1 MYERSIFICF
11 IAGIYKMDTADETA
25 DSDSVFSVISLRNDK
40 RERKRTAQS
49 LPPGLEQ
56 SMMKKYV
63 VYYRETVYLKNGKSQ
78 PREYFKV
85 ESHPRLT
92 KAWVSSKSS
101 KVSLLEKLAEA
112 NQFVTD
118 LATAVATTD
127 PAANGDNCNTT
138 MLPKYTS
145 LHCVK
150 DRPDT
155 ITMSLVYDCKDKHNG
170 FRWTGS
176 HTFTVAKNNGFADIN
191 AAVSLEMG
199 HLRNKLREKYA
210 VDVLIL
216 S

>member
-1 MYERSIFICF
+1 
-11 IAGIYKMDTADETA
+11 MDTAAAPIAVPTA
-25 DSDSVFSVISLRNDK
+25 VLSARNNK

-92 KAWVSSKSS
+92 KAWVSSKST

-112 NQFVTD
+112 NQFVSN
-118 LATAVATTD
+118 LADAVATTD
-127 PAANGDNCNTT
+127 LAANGDNCNTT

-145 LHCVK
+145 LYVVK

-155 ITMSLVYDCKDKHNG
+155 ITMSLVYDCKDHHNG
-170 FRWTGS
+170 YRWTGS
-176 HTFTVAKNNGFADIN
+176 HTFTVAKDNGYADIN

-210 VDVLIL
+210 VDIL
-216 S
+216 LLS

>member
-1 MYERSIFICF
+1 
-11 IAGIYKMDTADETA
+11 MDTADETA

>member
-1 MYERSIFICF
+1 
-11 IAGIYKMDTADETA
+11 MDAA
-25 DSDSVFSVISLRNDK
+25 VPAVPAAFLVPRNNK
-40 RERKRTAQS
+40 RERKHTAQA

-63 VYYRETVYLKNGKSQ
+63 VYYREMVYLKNGKSQ

-101 KVSLLEKLAEA
+101 KISLLEKLAEA
-112 NQFVTD
+112 NRFVSD
-118 LATAVATTD
+118 LATAVVTD
-127 PAANGDNCNTT
+127 PAANNDNCYTT

-145 LHCVK
+145 LHCIK
-150 DRPDT
+150 DTPDA
-155 ITMSLVYDCKDKHNG
+155 ITMSLVYDYKDNQNG

-176 HTFTVAKNNGFADIN
+176 HTFTVAKDNGFADVN
-191 AAVSLEMG
+191 AAVSLEMV

-210 VDVLIL
+210 VDIL
-216 S
+216 LLS